1 MPWLTA
7 QQKWICTHRSKTII
21 AKLIFVTAGSGVLF
35 SSRCTFLQREREILA
50 NVGYFVANL
59 RTFLRTFTAR
69 NNALVYQNWKVLG
82 INHRSQHHQNHDYDE
97 DDHHHNRFKELQTIN
112 VWGLWGGSVELY
124 KLSTAGPIMDWIVI
138 RGPNLQRL
146 YFNNAN
152 QSTTQGS
159 IYFVGP
165 ELDICPF
172 WPDGLKQLK
181 RLEDWNKSPSLRWFL
196 LRTPTIFISTLVPP
210 SPQYCPIKYISFP
223 RARHGNENKW

>member
-1 MPWLTA
+1 MLSSYESAPQHWR
-7 QQKWICTHRSKTII
+7 WCIFCVEN
-21 AKLIFVTAGSGVLF
+21 AKFWP
-35 SSRCTFLQREREILA
+35 ILA
-50 NVGYFVANL
+50 NFGYFVANL

-69 NNALVYQNWKVLG
+69 NNALVNQNWKVLG
-82 INHRSQHHQNHDYDE
+82 INHRPQHHQYHDHDE

-112 VWGLWGGSVELY
+112 VWGLWGGAVELY

-181 RLEDWNKSPSLRWFL
+181 RLEDWNKSPSLKWFL
-196 LRTPTIFISTLVPP
+196 LRTPTIFISTLVPLP
-210 SPQYCPIKYISFP
+210 TVLPDQIYFFP
-223 RARHGNENKW
+223 ASATRKWK